1 MDISNK
7 INSVRTVLGDSY
19 MVMVFDRLGTLDD
32 SYTLYVDRVL
42 TDWHLKMR
50 FSRSE
55 LIMMGESFVG
65 AVCRRV
71 VSEYANFIT
80 RGAPK

>member
-1 MDISNK
+1 MDFSNK

-19 MVMVFDRLGTLDD
+19 MVFDRFDALDE
-32 SYTLYVDRVL
+32 SYTLYIDRTL

-55 LIMMGESFVG
+55 LIMMGDSFVG

-71 VSEYANFIT
+71 VSEYSNFIM